1 MQYQVFV
8 KNPTE
13 SRFMASVVGLPN
25 VTADGVTEKEA
36 ICQRQHFVNDKL
48 KVILDAQFKNGKLV
62 TICVPQRFA
71 NDINVPSESIEKKSD
86 PWLANM
92 GVFQDDPTFDDF
104 LVEVNNYRNEVDL
117 IEDRS

>member
-25 VTADGVTEKEA
+25 VTADGLTEKEA
-36 ICQRQHFVNDKL
+36 IDKL
-48 KVILDAQFKNGKLV
+48 KVILDDQFRNGKLV
-62 TICVPQRFA
+62 TI
-71 NDINVPSESIEKKSD
+71 DINVPSESIEEKSD

-92 GVFQDDPTFDDF
+92 GIFQDDPTFDDF

-117 IEDRS
+117 IEDHQ